1 MIALL
6 ALAAAV
12 GWGSSDFAAGV
23 ASRRAAAMSV
33 VILTHLTATLALA
46 IVSIDPGVLRGIG
59 IDIGQQ
65 GTDGGGQRLL
75 TELTL
80 PAFRVLGNP
89 TLVDLGW
96 GVLAGVSG
104 GIGALLLYQGLA
116 KGSMAV
122 VAPITAAGAAAL
134 PAIFGLLS
142 GDAASPLVL
151 GGIALALLGITLV
164 SSVAPTPEADT
175 PALDAEPTDLE
186 TSWAWSTVPS
196 GWGAELSDD
205 ELIERA
211 FGALDAMGAG
221 SLTVARQPPVLAYVI
236 GTAAAV
242 IAGAVTAMTT
252 NVLLGSAAPP
262 AAGVFLAA
270 FGAVALLSAGAT
282 GVGQLRGMRA
292 PARTRTGTPRRRN
305 RLRSPGVAEA
315 LGSGVGFALFY
326 ILVAHAG
333 EDAGLW
339 PMVTARGA
347 SVVMF
352 TFAALVTRAAVLPV
366 RGTRWTVVLA
376 GVADAA
382 AAGLFLVSTRSG
394 SLAVVSVLSSMYPAV
409 TVILARV
416 ITKERCSKVQL
427 VGLGVAATAVGLI
440 AVG

>member
-23 ASRRAAAMSV
+23 ASRRATAMSV
-33 VILTHLTATLALA
+33 VILTHLTATFALAL
-46 IVSIDPGVLRGIG
+46 VTIDPDSLRGIG
-59 IDIGQQ
+59 IIMGRRAE
-65 GTDGGGQRLL
+65 GGGSQSLL

-80 PAFRVLGNP
+80 PAVRILGHP

-96 GVLAGVSG
+96 GALAGVSG
-104 GIGALLLYQGLA
+104 GIGALLLFKGLA

-142 GDAASPLVL
+142 GDPASPLVL

-164 SSVAPTPEADT
+164 SSVAPTPDT
-175 PALDAEPTDLE
+175 DALDAAADGPE
-186 TSWAWSTVPS
+186 TSWASVHAAP
-196 GWGAELSDD
+196 GWATELSDD
-205 ELIERA
+205 ELIQRA
-211 FGALDAMGAG
+211 FGALDAIGAG
-221 SLTVARQPPVLAYVI
+221 TVSAARQPPVFAYI
-236 GTAAAV
+236 IATAAAV
-242 IAGAVTAMTT
+242 IAGALTAMTT
-252 NVLLGSAAPP
+252 SVLLGTSAPP

-282 GVGQLRGMRA
+282 GVGHIRGKRSTSRA
-292 PARTRTGTPRRRN
+292 RSGREAPRRN
-305 RLRSPGVAEA
+305 RLRSPGVVEA
-315 LGSGVGFALFY
+315 LGSGIGFALFY

-352 TFAALVTRAAVLPV
+352 TIAALLTRVAVFPA
-366 RGTRWTVVLA
+366 RGSRWTVVLA
-376 GVADAA
+376 GAADAA
-382 AAGLFLVSTRSG
+382 AAGLFLVSTHSG

-416 ITKERCSKVQL
+416 ITKERCTKLQL
-427 VGLGVAATAVGLI
+427 FGLGVAATAVGLI